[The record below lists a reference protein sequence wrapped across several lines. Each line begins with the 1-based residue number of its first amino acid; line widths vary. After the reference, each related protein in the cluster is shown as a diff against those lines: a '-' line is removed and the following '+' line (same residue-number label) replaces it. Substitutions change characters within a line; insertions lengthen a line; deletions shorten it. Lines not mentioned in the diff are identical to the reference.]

1 MKAFATILEELKK
14 ASEQI
19 QSKNEKAKKK
29 FNDRIKENEETFKQ
43 IENEL
48 ALQFAK
54 KNMKYEPFEYEI
66 DFQIE

>member
-1 MKAFATILEELKK
+1 MKAFSTILEELKK

-29 FNDRIKENEETFKQ
+29 FNDRIKDNEETFKQ
-43 IENEL
+43 IEKEL
-48 ALQFAK
+48 ESQFAK
-54 KNMKYEPFEYEI
+54 KNIKYEPFEYEI